1 MNAKAP
7 VHVKKM
13 IEAIHDLETDIY
25 DQKDRLQKMEKKY
38 VYLKKTAETFVKFY
52 NKQYEKERKPS
63 GFEIPVSLSAELCDF
78 LDVSRETK
86 MSRTKVTK
94 RLIEYIAVNH
104 LYDENRKSRVIPDEK
119 LLRLLGENV
128 DMENLTRFTIQKYMN
143 THYNR

>member
-1 MNAKAP
+1 
-7 VHVKKM
+7 
-13 IEAIHDLETDIY
+13 
-25 DQKDRLQKMEKKY
+25 MEKKY

-94 RLIEYIAVNH
+94 RLIDYIAVNH
-104 LYDENRKSRVIPDEK
+104 LYDENRKSCVIPDEK

-143 THYNR
+143 IHYNR